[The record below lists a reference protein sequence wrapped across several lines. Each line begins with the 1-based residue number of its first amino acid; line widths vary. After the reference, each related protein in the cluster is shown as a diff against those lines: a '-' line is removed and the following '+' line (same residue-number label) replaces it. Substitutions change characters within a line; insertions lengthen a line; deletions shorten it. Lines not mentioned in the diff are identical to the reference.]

1 MHLCLH
7 THTSCAILPAPP
19 AEPKLTEIAG
29 PPPLCFKAGVGYPK
43 KNLEKLLVR
52 LKKGRKTSGTC
63 SGRPALR
70 RASDGTTPGAPPH
83 LSRPVENC
91 GLGTRP
97 RGARP
102 AVPAGEEGTEVS
114 VTSPGRHVGRFGS
127 APRRALRR
135 RRHFAA
141 AGGARRPLTGGG
153 GGARRVS
160 SQPGGDMRGETGRGA
175 GGGRRRSRGRALSPS
190 PLTSGCSSSSLGLH
204 QCLGGGLRPPGPG
217 PGPRGDGG
225 EALRAGRE
233 GPRPG

>member
-29 PPPLCFKAGVGYPK
+29 PAPQLLSASRRVWATLK
-43 KNLEKLLVR
+43 KKKTGEAPCVLG
-52 LKKGRKTSGTC
+52 KGRKTSGTC
-63 SGRPALR
+63 SGRPSLR

-83 LSRPVENC
+83 LSRPGENC
-91 GLGTRP
+91 GLETRP

-114 VTSPGRHVGRFGS
+114 VTRPGRHVGRFSS
-127 APRRALRR
+127 ASRRALRR
-135 RRHFAA
+135 RRHFVA

-153 GGARRVS
+153 GGGARRVS
-160 SQPGGDMRGETGRGA
+160 SRPGGDMRGETGRGA

-204 QCLGGGLRPPGPG
+204 QCLGGGLRPPGP
-217 PGPRGDGG
+217 PPAPAPARGGM
-225 EALRAGRE
+225 AAGR
-233 GPRPG
+233 